1 MSHRPEKLAEAVKK
15 EVSDMFRHD
24 LRDPRIGF
32 ATITSVEVS
41 GDLRYAKIYVS
52 VLGKEEEQQQTMQAL
67 EKAKGFI
74 RSELGQR
81 IRLRYTP
88 ELTFK
93 MDHSIQSGT
102 RIIRLLEEVTKET
115 ADGDRK
121 EKDL

>member
-32 ATITSVEVS
+32 ATITFVEVS